1 MMKDTI
7 GKVTKSQY
15 FIMIVSIF
23 AIAICSTLAT
33 FYIRKAFSWEEVKS
47 SNSYQY
53 ETRKNVNYQVNLVQN
68 TFVQQNPQMPDEL
81 YIARLIQSIP
91 ATFQYQFQG
100 KETGSFEYRY
110 YVQANIVA
118 HYKRTDSESS
128 EAPVWS
134 KKYPL
139 VEEETKVVKNSSS
152 FNVVVPVTIDY
163 NAFANEVATFIRQ
176 LALSIDAELQVDLI
190 VETEGT
196 STSGEAISNSDKVSM
211 VIPLNQ
217 DVLQITRDKN
227 VISDSAK
234 QIDTE
239 VVNKM
244 DTTSLIIGIAMFV
257 VAVIFVV
264 VLASELLKRTHKS
277 KYFTEVH
284 KILNDYG
291 EIIVEVIHPL
301 DLEHKEKIMVKNFNE
316 MIDLEQELRVPIL
329 CYQDEVLGQT
339 TFAIMKETRCYVYL
353 IRQSEVDQ

>member
-1 MMKDTI
+1 MTKDTM

-15 FIMIVSIF
+15 FIIIVSIV

-33 FYIRKAFSWEEVKS
+33 FYIRKAFSWEEVQS
-47 SNSYQY
+47 SDSYQY

-100 KETGSFEYRY
+100 QEAGNFEYRY

-118 HYKRTDSESS
+118 HYKKNDSTSS
-128 EAPVWS
+128 ETPVWS
-134 KKYPL
+134 KKYQL
-139 VEEETKVVKNSSS
+139 VEEETKVIKNASN
-152 FNVVVPVTIDY
+152 FNVIVPVTIDY
-163 NAFANEVATFIRQ
+163 NTYANEVAAFIRQ
-176 LALSIDAELQVDLI
+176 LALSIDAELQVNLI
-190 VETEGT
+190 VEVEGT
-196 STSGEAISNSDKVSM
+196 SASGEKISNSDKASL

-217 DVLQITRDKN
+217 DVLQITRDKD
-227 VISDSAK
+227 VVSDSKK

-239 VVNKM
+239 VVNKL
-244 DTTSLIIGIAMFV
+244 DTTSLIIGIAMFA

-277 KYFTEVH
+277 KYFTEVR

-301 DLEHKEKIMVKNFNE
+301 DLEQKEKIMVKNFNE

-339 TFAIMKETRCYVYL
+339 TFAVMKETRCYVYL
-353 IRQSEVDQ
+353 IKQNEVDE